1 MEQGKTQISRRGF
14 LKGSAAAAAFTIVQP
29 HVLGGPDKVAPSD
42 TFGAA
47 LIGCGGRGGGT
58 FSDLSRR
65 HKLNIRPLA
74 MCDVNLGRAQGY
86 QKRFKGECKVYQDFR
101 RVVERKDIDVV
112 AIATPPHW
120 HALISIAAMEC
131 GKDVLSEK
139 PMTRFVAEGRA
150 VATAEKRYGRIF
162 QVGTYGREGYA
173 QSAGHRAT
181 RKILLSG
188 AVKKTDACYVRP
200 GGFKVKQWDGRIDQ
214 PPMPIPAD
222 LDWDLYCGPSP
233 LKPYTK
239 RRTGGTHRD
248 YWDYEGGGLADMG
261 QHHLMGPAY
270 AFGLDKTHPVEIET
284 YAPPAHPECAGMWG
298 WSKLKY
304 ANGFTLV
311 LESREWGEP
320 SGMKSKSIKLE
331 DLSEQQRKIVD
342 AAPEPEKEIGF
353 GEAVKT
359 RQPASGNAEV
369 SHHIVCLMHL
379 TNVSIRLGRSFKF
392 DPVTER
398 AVGDEEANRLIDQ
411 PMRAPWHL

>member
-1 MEQGKTQISRRGF
+1 MAQGRTRVSRRGF
-14 LKGSAAAAAFTIVQP
+14 LKGTAAAAASISIVP
-29 HVLGGPDKVAPSD
+29 RYVLGGPGTPAPSD

-65 HKLNIRPLA
+65 HKLNVKRLA
-74 MCDVNLGRAQGY
+74 SCDVKYVGKEDNKSIY
-86 QKRFKGECKVYQDFR
+86 TDFR
-101 RVVERKDIDVV
+101 RVLERKDIDIV

-120 HALISIAAMEC
+120 HALISIAAMQA
-131 GKDVLSEK
+131 GKDVVCEK

-150 VATAEKRYGRIF
+150 VAEAEKRYGRIY
-162 QVGTYGREGYA
+162 QVGTYGREGA
-173 QSAGHRAT
+173 AGSGRNRTT
-181 RKILLSG
+181 RKIMTSGLL
-188 AVKKTDACYVRP
+188 KKTDGVYVRR
-200 GGFKVKQWDGRIDQ
+200 GGFKVKQWDGRLDQ
-214 PPMPIPAD
+214 APQPIPKN
-222 LDWDLYCGPSP
+222 LDWDMYCGPSP
-233 LKPYTK
+233 LKPYTR

-270 AFGLDKTHPVEIET
+270 IFGLDLTHPVEVEAS
-284 YAPPAHPECAGMWG
+284 APPAHPECSGMWA

-311 LESREWGEP
+311 LESGEWGEP
-320 SGMKSKSIKLE
+320 SGLKSKGVNLD
-331 DLSEQQRKIVD
+331 DLSKEDQAKLNDVPD
-342 AAPEPEKEIGF
+342 LKPEIGF

-359 RQPASGNAEV
+359 RQKASGNAEV
-369 SHHIVCLMHL
+369 AQHIVCLMHL
-379 TNVSIRLGRSFKF
+379 TNVAIRLGRPFKF
-392 DPVTER
+392 DPKTER